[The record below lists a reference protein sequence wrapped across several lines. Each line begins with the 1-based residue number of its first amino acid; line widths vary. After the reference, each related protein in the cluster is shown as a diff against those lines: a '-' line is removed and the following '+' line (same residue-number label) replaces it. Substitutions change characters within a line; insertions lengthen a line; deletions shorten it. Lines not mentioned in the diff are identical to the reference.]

1 MENNDRKN
9 QIQIIQQQHPTE
21 STESREPMITISDDL
36 NTKKTRD
43 QKRKHR
49 DYLAQL
55 LKDFE
60 KQSKFARTER
70 MKKQC
75 EFNTLAEQIV
85 QAKSSLQDLE
95 ARAKVTKE
103 DWIGIKKRFKLME
116 KDWTAVRVEY
126 ATISHQLSQDEDQY
140 GDDS

>member
-9 QIQIIQQQHPTE
+9 QIQIIQQQHP
-21 STESREPMITISDDL
+21 MINNDHTNVTPISDGDL
-36 NTKKTRD
+36 VNKTRD

-75 EFNTLAEQIV
+75 EFDNLAEKIV

-95 ARAKVTKE
+95 ARVKVTKE
-103 DWIGIKKRFKLME
+103 DWIGNKKRFKMME